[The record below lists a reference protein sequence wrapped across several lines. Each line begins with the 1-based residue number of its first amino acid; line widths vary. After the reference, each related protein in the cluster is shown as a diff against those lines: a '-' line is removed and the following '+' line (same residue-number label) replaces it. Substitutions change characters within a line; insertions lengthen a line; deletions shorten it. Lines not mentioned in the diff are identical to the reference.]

1 MSNEPEKT
9 QDAQTGVQIKEFGMP
24 LAPVSPIHIV
34 SIIGQIEGHMHLPPN
49 NKVTK
54 YEHILPQ
61 LVMIEQDPE
70 VKGFMLLMNTAG
82 GDVEAGLA
90 LAEMIAGMKK
100 PSVSLILGGGHS
112 IGLALAVSARY
123 TYISP
128 TASVT
133 IHPIRMN
140 GVVIGVPQTFDY
152 LHKMQQRI
160 IDFVCDHS
168 RIPSGEY
175 KRLMMLTG
183 EMANDCG
190 TVLVGKEMVECGI
203 IDEVG
208 DFAAA
213 MRKIRG
219 MSGLPEEDEPAAEKP
234 NETPEKDK
242 PAADKPPKTPK
253 KDKPQSAPKPA
264 P

>member
-1 MSNEPEKT
+1 MNEPEKNK
-9 QDAQTGVQIKEFGMP
+9 DAQAGAQIKEYGMP
-24 LAPVSPIHIV
+24 LAPASPIQIV
-34 SIIGQIEGHMHLPPN
+34 SIIGQIEGHMHLPAS

-61 LVMIEQDPE
+61 LVMIEQEPE
-70 VKGFMLLMNTAG
+70 IKGFVLLMNTAG

-90 LAEMIAGMKK
+90 LAEMIAGMRK

-112 IGLALAVSARY
+112 IGLALAVSADY
-123 TYISP
+123 SYISP

-133 IHPIRMN
+133 VHPIRMN

-160 IDFVCDHS
+160 IDFVCAHS
-168 RIPSGEY
+168 GISAEEY
-175 KRLMMLTG
+175 RRLMMLTG

-190 TVLVGKEMVECGI
+190 TVLVGKEVVEYGM

-208 DFAAA
+208 
-213 MRKIRG
+213 I
-219 MSGLPEEDEPAAEKP
+219 
-234 NETPEKDK
+234 
-242 PAADKPPKTPK
+242 
-253 KDKPQSAPKPA
+253 SAWRWIK
-264 P
+264 